1 MIVVMQGSATDEN
14 IQAVIEQMVELGFNV
29 HRTTRR
35 GADDSRGR
43 GHAGRSLR

>member
-29 HRTTRR
+29 HRIADLTPTSRTT
-35 GADDSRGR
+35 GR
-43 GHAGRSLR
+43 V